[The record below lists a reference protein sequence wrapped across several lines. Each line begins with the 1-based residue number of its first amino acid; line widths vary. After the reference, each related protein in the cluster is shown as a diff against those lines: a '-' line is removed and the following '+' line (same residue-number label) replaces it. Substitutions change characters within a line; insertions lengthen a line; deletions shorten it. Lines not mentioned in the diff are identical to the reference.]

1 MEINSIFHE
10 VVNSEVPVPPG
21 GWSKK
26 RGKGKPRVSA
36 DSIRVQIVLTVS
48 AEVWAD
54 FVKMC
59 KTQETKQ
66 AEVVR
71 GLITGWVEK
80 ERQA

>member
-1 MEINSIFHE
+1 ME
-10 VVNSEVPVPPG
+10 
-21 GWSKK
+21 K

-36 DSIRVQIVLTVS
+36 DSIRVQIVLTIS
-48 AEVWAD
+48 DEVWSK
-54 FVKMC
+54 FVTDC

-80 ERQA
+80 EKQA